1 MLLPL
6 GISSTSALPDA
17 CARRNLCFWH
27 YGHLQVLA
35 WFEMTLKK
43 ELAAVLMQLTCLVVG
58 GLPLVKRTWAI
69 PWFSFLSLQV
79 ASSWNF
85 SCRVV
90 YLTLWQGVLSLASVY
105 RERIYVFL
113 YLLVALCPFNSVIFI
128 CCPAFTETPVL
139 CVIYIPGAVLCMVQ
153 WTKNTELK
161 EHWDSH
167 STRLDLSYWG
177 CSNSFFLPPRLVW
190 AF

>member
-6 GISSTSALPDA
+6 GMSSTSALPDA

-43 ELAAVLMQLTCLVVG
+43 ELATVLMQLTCLVVG

-85 SCRVV
+85 SGRVV
-90 YLTLWQGVLSLASVY
+90 YLTFWQGVLSLASVY
-105 RERIYVFL
+105 HERIYVFL
-113 YLLVALCPFNSVIFI
+113 YLLVALCPFNSVIFSVALPSPRHQCSVLFI
-128 CCPAFTETPVL
+128 YLGLCCAWYNGRRT
-139 CVIYIPGAVLCMVQ
+139 Q
-153 WTKNTELK
+153 N
-161 EHWDSH
+161 
-167 STRLDLSYWG
+167 
-177 CSNSFFLPPRLVW
+177 
-190 AF
+190 